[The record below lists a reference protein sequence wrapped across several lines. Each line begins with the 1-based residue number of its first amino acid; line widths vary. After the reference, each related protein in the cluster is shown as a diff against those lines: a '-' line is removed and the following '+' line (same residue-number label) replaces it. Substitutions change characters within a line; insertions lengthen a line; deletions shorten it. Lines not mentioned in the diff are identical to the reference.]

1 MACQCSSRD
10 APGSRNMCTAAMPVA
25 IGSEWT
31 VVSLAQPPE
40 VIFGLE
46 PSSERVKAG
55 ISPMSFASW

>member
-1 MACQCSSRD
+1 
-10 APGSRNMCTAAMPVA
+10 MCTAAMPVA

-31 VVSLAQPPE
+31 VVSLAQPPD